1 PPATAQEGE
10 SRRPLSQNFTPWRS
24 PSPLCPL
31 LFPPGRRR
39 RGAIRRDVHQRRRL
53 RRVQA
58 LRSTRPPPLRR
69 PNHPDPASSST
80 PAATQL
86 KFAEHRI
93 CPGQGPRPRMW
104 PGKFIF
110 FIFLVGVTDL
120 SNVDGQV
127 CRGGEATSLVRYAGC
142 GATSGWTRRIRIGN
156 APEEREMNPNRKT
169 SLQLSV
175 RAYGEKGVSTVV
187 LLDTRTVFYAL
198 P

>member
-1 PPATAQEGE
+1 MSTNGGDCAGFRLSGALVLLHSGDQITRIP
-10 SRRPLSQNFTPWRS
+10 RHLPL
-24 PSPLCPL
+24 
-31 LFPPGRRR
+31 
-39 RGAIRRDVHQRRRL
+39 QRRL
-53 RRVQA
+53 NSSLHNTGSAQGKA
-58 LRSTRPPPLRR
+58 LVHECGREKSF
-69 PNHPDPASSST
+69 SS
-80 PAATQL
+80 
-86 KFAEHRI
+86 
-93 CPGQGPRPRMW
+93 
-104 PGKFIF
+104 F
-110 FIFLVGVTDL
+110 FWSFVSLTTFPGVTDL

-127 CRGGEATSLVRYAGC
+127 CRGGEATSLVRNAGC